1 MEGTKELAKEKKT
14 CEGWAYFQLTLSFL
28 NKKKAD
34 FLKRIESQPLE
45 IGVVREPVLKSPPP
59 LPV

>member
-14 CEGWAYFQLTLSFL
+14 CEDWAYFQLTLSFL

-34 FLKRIESQPLE
+34 FLKMIESQPLE
-45 IGVVREPVLKSPPP
+45 IGVVREPVLK
-59 LPV
+59 